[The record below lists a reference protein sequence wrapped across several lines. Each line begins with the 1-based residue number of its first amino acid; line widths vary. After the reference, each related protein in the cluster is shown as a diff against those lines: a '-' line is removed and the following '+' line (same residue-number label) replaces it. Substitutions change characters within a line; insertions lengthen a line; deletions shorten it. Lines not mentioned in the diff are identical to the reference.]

1 MSHHHGVG
9 WILIL
14 AMGAAATLSANAD
27 SSSDQTA
34 IRERLQRWA
43 AAFNARDAAGVC
55 DIFAPDLVYSIP
67 QMIYGT
73 RESICANLSQLFSNS
88 GLRLHYDNP
97 DIHEIVTSGE
107 VALVRLTWTLTTEKG
122 AERDITTEEGMD
134 FFRRQPD
141 GRWSIARFISF
152 TARPCVK
159 IFAAVDKSARN
170 GTCLKQRSNSLI
182 EVALECLNRSKAEFS
197 LRKAL
202 MRVRRL
208 TNISNFSCAFGIQ

>member
-1 MSHHHGVG
+1 
-9 WILIL
+9 
-14 AMGAAATLSANAD
+14 MGAAATMSANAD
-27 SSSDQTA
+27 STSDQTA

-67 QMIYGT
+67 QMIHGT

-88 GLRLHYDNP
+88 GLQLHYDNP
-97 DIHEIVTSGE
+97 DIHEIVTSGD

-122 AERDITTEEGMD
+122 VERDITTEEGMD

-152 TARPCVK
+152 SARPNK
-159 IFAAVDKSARN
+159 
-170 GTCLKQRSNSLI
+170 LLQ
-182 EVALECLNRSKAEFS
+182 
-197 LRKAL
+197 
-202 MRVRRL
+202 
-208 TNISNFSCAFGIQ
+208 